1 MKRVKSLK
9 SKASMQNKSHM
20 YLLSG
25 QVCLKINVC
34 GHLNYIC
41 VSVKVQALTGVWCAL
56 EKDTTRKSII
66 TKKKFVSL

>member
-9 SKASMQNKSHM
+9 SKVSMQNKNHL

-34 GHLNYIC
+34 GHFNYIC
-41 VSVKVQALTGVWCAL
+41 ASVKVRPRPYGVL
-56 EKDTTRKSII
+56 QKRTPQENR
-66 TKKKFVSL
+66 